1 MVNVQVNTREEFF
14 KAAGEREAM
23 IRELDNLVQKAAPK
37 LKPVLFGG
45 MTGKWLGYGMM
56 PYQTK
61 SMKES
66 SQWPVIAIA
75 NQKNYISLYVMYL
88 EDREYV
94 AEKYKD
100 TLGKVSVGKS
110 CIRFKKLEDLNIDGV
125 NDLIKRVARKVEKDG
140 WAFSV

>member
-23 IRELDNLVQKAAPK
+23 IRELDSLVQKAAPK

-88 EDREYV
+88 EDGEYV